1 MKPFTITI
9 PILVLFLPVLPAVA
23 QATAP
28 AAALPVREVTVF
40 KDGHACVV
48 REAPWPA
55 GAGDAFVIDELP
67 TPVLGTFWPFA
78 SGGARLVA
86 ARAGRTKV
94 AVDAVATDLRQ
105 IARAN
110 VGRDVVVFTADKE
123 RVEGRLVDV
132 PASRPGAADGALLL
146 VQTASGTRALPLP
159 QVRDLEIRGGFAGRV
174 SAEEQRERLTL
185 AIDGRGGAG
194 TVGVMYVQKGLRWV
208 PSYRIDIDGA
218 GRAAV
223 QFEATLVNDLVD
235 LDRALVHLV
244 VGVPKFEFEGLV
256 DPISLQEEIA
266 QVAAAGRQ
274 TADLRNLLSNSL
286 RTQAAGWSG
295 GGDPEPSPAV
305 TDATATEDLFVWT
318 LRDVTLAK
326 GERLVLPVAAFELA
340 YRDVY
345 RVDVPFA
352 PPMEVRQGLSGDR
365 AVELARQLA
374 APKAR
379 HVLRL
384 QNRADAP
391 LTTAPAL
398 VLASGRVLAQAR
410 LPYASKGREVD
421 LEINVAIDVR
431 VEQADRELRRD
442 PGPIR
447 FGDESFGRVDVAGT
461 ITVWNGKP
469 APILIEV
476 SRRVLGLAGEVGQ
489 DGRAQQLDL
498 VQAWHAGSQPGWWG
512 WWNWPHW
519 WFAHNGFAEFR
530 WQFELAAGASRA
542 LEAQW
547 HYFWR

>member
-1 MKPFTITI
+1 MQPFQ
-9 PILVLFLPVLPAVA
+9 ILLLFLPVLPAVA

-48 REAPWPA
+48 REAPWPV

-94 AVDAVATDLRQ
+94 AVEAIATDLRQ

-132 PASRPGAADGALLL
+132 PASRPDAADGSLLL

-174 SAEEQRERLTL
+174 SADEPRERLTL
-185 AIDGRGGAG
+185 AIDGRSGAG

-244 VGVPKFEFEGLV
+244 VGVPRFEFEGLV

-286 RTQAAGWSG
+286 RTQAAGWFG

-305 TDATATEDLFVWT
+305 TDAAATEDLFVWT

-326 GERLVLPVAAFELA
+326 GERLVVPVAAFELA

-345 RVDVPFA
+345 RVDLPFA

-365 AVELARQLA
+365 AVEVARQLA

-398 VLASGRVLAQAR
+398 VLANGRVLAQAR

-447 FGDESFGRVDVAGT
+447 FGDESFGRVDIAGT
-461 ITVWNGKP
+461 ITVSNGKA

-476 SRRVLGLAGEVGQ
+476 SRRVLGLVGEVGQ
-489 DGRAQQLDL
+489 DGKAQQLDL

-530 WQFELAAGASRA
+530 WQFELPAGASRA
-542 LEAQW
+542 LEARW
-547 HYFWR
+547 YYFWR